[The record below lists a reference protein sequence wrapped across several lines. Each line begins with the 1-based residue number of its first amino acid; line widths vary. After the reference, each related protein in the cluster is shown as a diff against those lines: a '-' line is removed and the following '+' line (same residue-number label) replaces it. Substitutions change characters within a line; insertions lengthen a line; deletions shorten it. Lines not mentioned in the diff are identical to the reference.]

1 MSESIEKV
9 VEDFVRQRFLVRPDD
24 AFFGREVNLWDA
36 GYVDSAGVVEMI
48 AFLEQRFDTSLPEE
62 VLFDPD
68 FTTIR
73 GIARLIQK
81 ASRGEQA
88 PLSQAGPASAQAPV

>member
-1 MSESIEKV
+1 MKSEQVENV
-9 VEDFVRQRFLVRPDD
+9 VEDFVRKRFLVRPDD
-24 AFFGREVNLWDA
+24 GFFGREVNLWEA

-48 AFLEQRFDTSLPEE
+48 AFLEQRFDTTLPEE

-68 FTTIR
+68 FTNIR

-81 ASRGEQA
+81 TLPSRDQA
-88 PLSQAGPASAQAPV
+88 PISQSVPL

>member
-9 VEDFVRQRFLVRPDD
+9 VEDFIRKRFLVRADD
-24 AFFGREVNLWDA
+24 DVFGREINLWEA

-48 AFLEQRFDTSLPEE
+48 AFLEQRFDTTLPEE

-68 FTTIR
+68 FTNIG

-81 ASRGEQA
+81 TLPNREYEPVPQ
-88 PLSQAGPASAQAPV
+88 SQSAPASA

>member
-1 MSESIEKV
+1 MSEHIEKV
-9 VEDFVRQRFLVRPDD
+9 VEDFVRKRFLVRPDD
-24 AFFGREVNLWDA
+24 GFFGREVNLWEA

-68 FTTIR
+68 FTNIR
-73 GIARLIQK
+73 GIARLIENTLP
-81 ASRGEQA
+81 SPE
-88 PLSQAGPASAQAPV
+88 PVPISQAAPA